1 MLIALDN
8 QRTLALGLDLEL
20 AKGIFYQ
27 SLQESLIQNIV
38 FYLEFK
44 HIWSKA
50 LLQVQD
56 AK

>member
-20 AKGIFYQ
+20 AKVIG
-27 SLQESLIQNIV
+27 LIQNIV